1 MALEIKLKLVVI
13 VPPKIGQ
20 PLLVDI
26 SVHVETNLKEIM
38 KWTQYYVTLNC
49 VCKIQLINGR

>member
-1 MALEIKLKLVVI
+1 MAMVIKMKLVVI

-26 SVHVETNLKEIM
+26 SVLHIETNPKATM
-38 KWTQYYVTLNC
+38 KMKTN
-49 VCKIQLINGR
+49 NG